1 MPESKDEAQVLE
13 RLLLRLVDPPDDGG
27 VWTSK
32 KVAAWLAGQL
42 GLVSV
47 GVQRDWEALR
57 AVGWSVQKPR
67 PKNPKAATPEE
78 AQAFKKTSP
87 ISSRRRRGP
96 IREP

>member
-13 RLLLRLVDPPDDGG
+13 RLLLRLVNPPDDGG

-47 GVQRDWEALR
+47 GVQRGLGGVAGCGL
-57 AVGWSVQKPR
+57 VGS
-67 PKNPKAATPEE
+67 KAAAEKPEGCN
-78 AQAFKKTSP
+78 A
-87 ISSRRRRGP
+87 
-96 IREP
+96 